1 MSLARQ
7 VARALLPRSW
17 RNWLRAP
24 TKSLRWL
31 WDDGR
36 YWLGARANVQMRPG
50 WSLVCHPAAWRCAYQ
65 AQATEPAQVREL
77 DVFIA
82 ACRPGMRLL
91 DAGAHFG
98 VFSLAALHFGG
109 SEARAV
115 AVDPSPSACRMLR
128 IQARLNG
135 FSERV
140 QVVQAALSDHAGT
153 TPMIDLG
160 PLAHGYYATPRAPR
174 PARELTPTRAL
185 TVDEVVT
192 ATGLIPTHLKVDV
205 EGAEAAVLRGAQ
217 QTLARATAPRL
228 FLELHNQ
235 LVREQGGDPAA
246 TLALLRAHGYACL
259 ADDGTAL
266 EEPAIL
272 AADLIRLC
280 AMKIPSAGVSP
291 RS

>member
-1 MSLARQ
+1 MTRQ

-24 TKSLRWL
+24 AKSLHWL

-36 YWLGARANVQMRPG
+36 YRLGARANVEVWPG

-77 DVFIA
+77 AVFLA
-82 ACRPGMRLL
+82 ACTPGMRLL

-109 SEARAV
+109 PHARAV

-128 IQARLNG
+128 IQAGLNG
-135 FSERV
+135 LSERLH
-140 QVVQAALSDHAGT
+140 VVQAALSDHVGT
-153 TPMIDLG
+153 APMIDLG
-160 PLAHGYYATPRAPR
+160 PLAHGYYAPPNSPR

-192 ATGLIPTHLKVDV
+192 ATGLDPTHLKVDV

-235 LVREQGGDPAA
+235 LVREHGGDPAE
-246 TLALLRAHGYACL
+246 TLALLRTHGYACF

-272 AADLIRLC
+272 AADLIRLR
-280 AMKIPSAGVSP
+280 AMKAPPAGAGPGS
-291 RS
+291 